1 MRKILIQMTKIVV
14 SCGLIIILM
23 NRIGIVRIVQT
34 LKQVQFFWFLSALI
48 LFTMSH
54 FAGSY
59 QWWRMLKAEAVNI
72 SYRKTISLYFIG
84 LFFNN
89 FLIGGVGGDFYR
101 MMDMRRL
108 SRNGAASVS
117 TVFMDRVMGL
127 LVLSSIALFA
137 SPYLLFTGKAGSVFL
152 YLYLILLGAWIFI
165 FCFFF
170 IRRFA
175 RLFFWLI
182 KKMMPI
188 ALHLKAKDV
197 YNNIYYFGRQRRL
210 FIEVLLISLS
220 VQSARIMMHFLLG
233 RSLGCTVSPI
243 YFFLFVPIIAILA
256 SLPVSL
262 GGIGIREQSG
272 VLLFAMAGMEAMDA
286 FTMEFLAFIV
296 AVASSLPGV
305 ILFIIR
311 RSENKRIT

>member
-1 MRKILIQMTKIVV
+1 MRRIFIQIAKIVI
-14 SCGLIIILM
+14 SGALIIFLL
-23 NRIGIVRIVQT
+23 NRIGIERVLHT
-34 LKQVQFFWFLSALI
+34 LKQVQPFWFFAALI
-48 LFTMSH
+48 LFMLSH
-54 FAGSY
+54 VLGSL
-59 QWWRMLKAEAVNI
+59 QWWHMLRAESVNLPF
-72 SYRKTISLYFIG
+72 RKTLSMYFTG

-101 MMDMRRL
+101 MLDVRRL

-127 LVLSSIALFA
+127 LVLSSMALFA
-137 SPYLLFTGKAGSVFL
+137 SPYLLLQKKLDPIFRTL
-152 YLYLILLGAWIFI
+152 YLGLLGAWIFI
-165 FCFFF
+165 LCFFF

-182 KKMMPI
+182 KKMIPES
-188 ALHLKAKDV
+188 LHLKAKDV
-197 YNNIYYFGRQRRL
+197 YNNIYYFGRRRHL
-210 FIEVLLISLS
+210 FIEVLLISLC

-233 RSLGCTVSPI
+233 KSLGCTVSPV
-243 YFFLFVPIIAILA
+243 YFFLFVPVIAILA

-272 VLLFAMAGMEAMDA
+272 VLLFGTAGMAAMDA

-296 AVASSLPGV
+296 AVASSLPGG
-305 ILFIIR
+305 ILFISR
-311 RSENKRIT
+311 KGGDRKTD